1 MVTRHETVIVGGG
14 HAGLAL
20 SYHLGRLGRP
30 HVILERGRV
39 AERWRS
45 ERWDSL
51 MFQFPNWSL
60 WLPGHEYRGSRPD
73 GFATRA
79 EVIAFIERY
88 RELIDAPVRTG
99 VRVDRVHP
107 IDGGFRL
114 ETTEGQ
120 VEAVNVVVA
129 TGPYQEPILPAVR
142 HAVPQ
147 GVLQVHSSGYRNPAL
162 LPGGAVL
169 VVGSGA
175 SGGQIVE
182 DLLAARRTV
191 YFSVGRHRRYP
202 RRYRGRDMFWWMERI
217 GALDQTLEE
226 RPEARE
232 RPNPLVTGVGGGHDI
247 DLRDYAAAGVTLLG
261 HLLDVTGSRLRL
273 ADDLEALLA
282 AGDESVNVFTRA
294 VDAYVARSGLPT
306 PTETPPAIASPRAA
320 PLSPIRALD
329 LASAGITSVVWA
341 TGFRR
346 DFGWIDAPVLD
357 GQGEPIHRRGVTGC
371 AGLYFL
377 GLPWLHKLKSSVL
390 CGVGDAA
397 AHLADH
403 IAYDLIGGR
412 LPRAPPAPGRD

>member
-1 MVTRHETVIVGGG
+1 MTARYETVIVGGG

-20 SYHLGRLGRP
+20 SYHLSRLGRP

-60 WLPGHEYRGSRPD
+60 RLPGQEYCGDDPD
-73 GFATRA
+73 GFASRE

-88 RELIDAPVRTG
+88 REAVDAPVRTG
-99 VRVDRVHP
+99 VRVDRVAP

-114 ETTEGQ
+114 ETTEGPI
-120 VEAVNVVVA
+120 EAAHVVIA

-142 HAVPQ
+142 HAFAP
-147 GVLQVHSSGYRNPAL
+147 GVVQMHSSGYRNPAQ
-162 LPGGAVL
+162 LPAGAVL

-175 SGGQIVE
+175 SGCQIVE
-182 DLLAARRTV
+182 DLLAAGRTV

-202 RRYRGRDMFWWMERI
+202 RRYRGRDMFWWMEQI
-217 GALDQTLEE
+217 GALDQRLEE

-261 HLLDVTGSRLRL
+261 HLRDVAGSRLHL
-273 ADDLEALLA
+273 ADDVAALLA
-282 AGDESVNVFTRA
+282 AGDESVAVFTRA
-294 VDAYVARSGLPT
+294 VDTYVARSGLPT
-306 PTETPPAIASPRAA
+306 PAEVVASPRGARPA
-320 PLSPIRALD
+320 PIRELD
-329 LASAGITSVVWA
+329 LAASGITSVVWA

-346 DFGWIDAPVLD
+346 DFSWIDAPVLD
-357 GQGEPIHRRGVTGC
+357 ERGEPIHRRGVTGC

-390 CGVGDAA
+390 CGVGDDAA
-397 AHLADH
+397 YLADQ
-403 IAYDLIGGR
+403 IAEGAARTRPGLIR
-412 LPRAPPAPGRD
+412 RA

>member
-1 MVTRHETVIVGGG
+1 MTASSETVIVGGG

-60 WLPGHEYRGSRPD
+60 RLPGQEYQGDRPD
-73 GFATRA
+73 GFATRE

-88 RELIDAPVRTG
+88 RELVDAPVRTG
-99 VRVDRVHP
+99 VRVERVRP
-107 IDGGFRL
+107 MDGGFRL
-114 ETTEGQ
+114 ETTEG
-120 VEAVNVVVA
+120 AIDAANVVVA

-142 HAVPQ
+142 HALPSTIF
-147 GVLQVHSSGYRNPAL
+147 QVHASGYRNPAQ
-162 LPGGAVL
+162 LPAGAVL

-175 SGGQIVE
+175 SGCQIVE
-182 DLLAARRTV
+182 DLLAAGRTV

-202 RRYRGRDMFWWMERI
+202 RRYRGHDMFWWMERI
-217 GALDQTLEE
+217 GALDQTLDE
-226 RPEARE
+226 RPDARE
-232 RPNPLVTGVGGGHDI
+232 RPNPLVTGVGGGHEI

-261 HLLDVTGSRLRL
+261 HLQAVTGLRLHL
-273 ADDLEALLA
+273 ADDLEALVA
-282 AGDESVNVFTRA
+282 AGDESVGVFTRA
-294 VDAYVARSGLPT
+294 VDAYIARSGL
-306 PTETPPAIASPRAA
+306 AA
-320 PLSPIRALD
+320 PAEVPPPIGSRRVAPPVPIRELD
-329 LASAGITSVVWA
+329 LAGSGIMSVVWA

-346 DFGWIDAPVLD
+346 DFGWIDAPVFD
-357 GQGEPIHRRGVTGC
+357 DRGEPIHRRGVTGC

-390 CGVGDAA
+390 CGVGDDA

-403 IAYDLIGGR
+403 IVAGATRTRPGLIR
-412 LPRAPPAPGRD
+412 RA